1 MSKLLCGSLLVM
13 QVTKVAAILVI
24 IRSTERQWLDV
35 IHYTSNLGASLVHAV
50 FAQSMSAP

>member
-35 IHYTSNLGASLVHAV
+35 IHYTGNLGASLVHAV